1 MGIGK
6 KKFGTTKD
14 GRDITEYTMTNKNG
28 MKLSVID
35 FGGIITSI
43 IVPDKDG
50 NMDDVVL
57 GYDKPEP
64 YFDNPGFLGATI
76 GRSANRIAGARFSI
90 DGVEYKLPV
99 NENNNNLHTDF
110 ENGFHVKL
118 WSSSANEAENAVSM
132 EYSSA
137 DGENGF
143 PGKFDIKVTFSLTDD
158 NEVKLHYEGKTD
170 KKTVA
175 NCTNHSYFNLA
186 GLKSGPKRI
195 EDEYIKIY
203 ASRYTPVVEGA
214 IPTGELADVK
224 GTVFDFTEFKRIGDD
239 IDKDIEQLKLVQGY
253 DHNFVIDNPGKNKL
267 VAEVEDRTSGRT
279 MQVYSD
285 LPGIQFYA
293 GNCIPEGRIGKGGQV
308 YKKRMALCLETQYFP
323 NSVNEALFA
332 SPLLD
337 ADEKYDTTTVY
348 KFSVK

>member
-1 MGIGK
+1 MSIEK
-6 KKFGTTKD
+6 RKFGTTKD
-14 GRDITEYTMTNKNG
+14 GRDVTEFTMTNKNG

-76 GRSANRIAGARFSI
+76 GRNANRIADARFSI

-118 WSSSANEAENAVSM
+118 WNSTVDEDINAVSM
-132 EYSSA
+132 EYSSP

-143 PGKFDIKVTFSLTDD
+143 PGRFDIRVTFSLTDD
-158 NEVKLHYEGKTD
+158 NEVKLRYEGTTD

-186 GLKSGPKRI
+186 GLKSGPARI
-195 EDEYIKIY
+195 EDEYIRIY
-203 ASRYTPVVEGA
+203 ASKYTPVVEGA
-214 IPTGELADVK
+214 IPTGEMADVK
-224 GTVFDFTEFKRIGDD
+224 GTVFDLTEFKRIGDD
-239 IDKDIEQLKLVQGY
+239 IDKDEEQLKLVGGY
-253 DHNFVIDNPGKNKL
+253 DHNFCLDTPGDGNL
-267 VAEVEDRTSGRT
+267 AAEVEDRKTGRT
-279 MQVYSD
+279 MKVYTD
-285 LPGIQFYA
+285 LPGLQFYA

-308 YKKRMALCLETQYFP
+308 YGKRMALCLETQYFP
-323 NSVNEALFA
+323 NSVNESSFP
-332 SPLLD
+332 SPILNVG
-337 ADEKYDTTTVY
+337 EKYDTTTVY
-348 KFSVK
+348 KFGIR